1 MHRRDQRQRGPD
13 RTSDDTWAP
22 ALTLVATILLT
33 AYLGA
38 MSILQLEQFGPQVGA
53 IVVFKPGAERM
64 DLWHVSASV
73 GDDISPDLMGGAVTR
88 ACTLSPSAM
97 AEGGGSLVV
106 EARHMS
112 SPPIYRVHWAGLRTS
127 VGGADCGKAAD
138 LVLSRTDLQ
147 KLANTAGGFGVGPRM
162 LGP

>member
-1 MHRRDQRQRGPD
+1 MRWRDQRHRGAD
-13 RTSDDTWAP
+13 QTSDATSVP
-22 ALTLVATILLT
+22 ALTLVATVLLT
-33 AYLGA
+33 ACLGA
-38 MSILQLEQFGPQVGA
+38 MSILQLEQFGPQIGA

-64 DLWHVSASV
+64 DLWHVRASAGNDV
-73 GDDISPDLMGGAVTR
+73 TPNPNGGAIAR

-97 AEGGGSLVV
+97 ADGGGSLVV

-127 VGGADCGKAAD
+127 NGSDDCGRDAD

-147 KLANTAGGFGVGPRM
+147 KLANTAGGFGIGPKTI
-162 LGP
+162 GP